1 MEITKE
7 SIDNANRIGQ
17 EPESEPKIM
26 KGTNS
31 GIIIIAFK
39 KIVLLAP
46 SVSALTKFAM
56 KTIPNEPM
64 NKFINICMVSE

>member
-17 EPESEPKIM
+17 EPVLEPKII

-46 SVSALTKFAM
+46 SVSALTKFEM

>member
-1 MEITKE
+1 MI
-7 SIDNANRIGQ
+7 
-17 EPESEPKIM
+17 

-56 KTIPNEPM
+56 KTMPNEPM
-64 NKFINICMVSE
+64 NKFINIV

>member
-17 EPESEPKIM
+17 EPVSEPKII
-26 KGTNS
+26 KGTNN

-56 KTIPNEPM
+56 KTIPNEPID
-64 NKFINICMVSE
+64 KFINICTVSR

>member
-1 MEITKE
+1 MLTNWPRT
-7 SIDNANRIGQ
+7 SIRAKNN
-17 EPESEPKIM
+17 

-64 NKFINICMVSE
+64 NKFINICSL